1 MTLNTPVPVECLP
14 SYQPG
19 KKESTTI
26 STVNTEHNPQVH
38 ITTTHHSLDPDPD
51 QDELAIKRMVPVQM
65 RMPREQANFVD
76 RSDIVLRVCEQPVH
90 RRSE

>member
-1 MTLNTPVPVECLP
+1 MYMKLRL
-14 SYQPG
+14 Q
-19 KKESTTI
+19 
-26 STVNTEHNPQVH
+26 H
-38 ITTTHHSLDPDPD
+38 PDSD